1 VRSFTERSFTVTA
14 LSSGYWRRVSCACA
28 ILPDWCWITPLI
40 RHGTQWWIQI
50 PAVESKNCQPIEKPW
65 PEQLIAPLE
74 TYLTCHRQVFLEL
87 RHGSQPS
94 ERALSLSFSGV
105 TDDNGRNLWDCD
117 CPNPRSARYG
127 QKWLKSL
134 SKLILDFALAKGL
147 AIEDPG
153 HIGIAARLLGHRT
166 GSTTERYYNQARA
179 VEASRLMQ
187 NYRLALRREF
197 FKARCLVSD

>member
-1 VRSFTERSFTVTA
+1 VLFNLGLNLIERAENAKTV
-14 LSSGYWRRVSCACA
+14 GRRA
-28 ILPDWCWITPLI
+28 ILHRAILHRDGLIVGLLAARQLRLRNLAGLVLDHTLI

-94 ERALSLSFSGV
+94 ERALWLSFSGV

-117 CPNPRSARYG
+117 CPNPRSARP
-127 QKWLKSL
+127 S
-134 SKLILDFALAKGL
+134 
-147 AIEDPG
+147 
-153 HIGIAARLLGHRT
+153 H
-166 GSTTERYYNQARA
+166 
-179 VEASRLMQ
+179 
-187 NYRLALRREF
+187 
-197 FKARCLVSD
+197 